1 LWRGDV
7 AEEATWK
14 MLVVTYLAIM
24 AKIQMERKQ
33 MEGINR
39 RSALTLGLTAAAT
52 PLLAWATP
60 AAAYSPTEGKE
71 LYPGVRLIDLGKRPS
86 EISAYKTVHMMDVT
100 FAPGAVFPVGAPMEA
115 DMVCH
120 VPVGELKVTHG
131 PAGKMTEYTVK
142 EGEVY
147 SCAKGST
154 LEGATNTGS
163 VMAVMRVIQLET
175 T

>member
-1 LWRGDV
+1 
-7 AEEATWK
+7 
-14 MLVVTYLAIM
+14 
-24 AKIQMERKQ
+24 MER
-33 MEGINR
+33 INR
-39 RSALTLGLTAAAT
+39 RSAITLGLTAAAAT
-52 PLLAWATP
+52 PLLGLATP
-60 AAAYSPTEGKE
+60 ARAKEYGPTEGKE
-71 LYPGVRLIDLGKRPS
+71 IFPGVRVIDLGKRPS

-100 FAPGAVFPVGAPMEA
+100 FAPGAVFPVGEPMQA

-142 EGEVY
+142 EGDVY

-175 T
+175 V